1 MRRISWTMAGA
12 AVVAVV
18 LTATQAGAQASDAK
32 AQAELASALTV
43 KHVSL
48 ARALT
53 SAASKGRPISAKYEY
68 ADGKLQL
75 SVYTERAGQF
85 FEVIVN
91 HRTGKVAK
99 TDKITDAD
107 DLKNAKAQSQ
117 AIARAKRSLKAAVAK
132 ALTDNPGYSSVS
144 ATATPNGGQP
154 AAEITL
160 LKGRAFKTVTEPL
173 A

>member
-1 MRRISWTMAGA
+1 MIRNSWTVAGA
-12 AVVAVV
+12 VVGALL
-18 LTATQAGAQASDAK
+18 LTASLAGAQASDAK

-43 KHVSL
+43 KHISL

-53 SAASKGRPISAKYEY
+53 SAASRGTPISAKYEY

-85 FEVIVN
+85 FEVVVN

-99 TDKITDAD
+99 TGKITDAD
-107 DLKNAKAQSQ
+107 DLKNAKAQSL
-117 AIARAKRSLKAAVAK
+117 AIAKAKRPLKSAVAK
-132 ALTDNPGYSSVS
+132 ALAENAGYSAVS
-144 ATATPNGGQP
+144 ATATLNGGQP

>member
-12 AVVAVV
+12 ALGALV
-18 LTATQAGAQASDAK
+18 LTANLAGAQASDAK

-43 KHVSL
+43 KHISL
-48 ARALT
+48 PRALT
-53 SAASKGRPISAKYEY
+53 SAASRGRPISAKYEY

-85 FEVIVN
+85 FEVTVN

-99 TDKITDAD
+99 TEKITDAD

-117 AIARAKRSLKAAVAK
+117 AIMNAKRSLKAGVAK
-132 ALTDNPGYSSVS
+132 ALADNPGYSAVS
-144 ATATPNGGQP
+144 ATATLNGGQP

-160 LKGRAFKTVTEPL
+160 LRGRAFKTVTEPL